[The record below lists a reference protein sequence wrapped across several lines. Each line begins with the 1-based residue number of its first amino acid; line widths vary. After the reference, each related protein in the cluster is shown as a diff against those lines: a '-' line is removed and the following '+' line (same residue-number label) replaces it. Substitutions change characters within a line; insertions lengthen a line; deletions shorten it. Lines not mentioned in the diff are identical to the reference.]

1 MQGNSYNASD
11 VIGVYPLLSNGTCR
25 FMVFDFDNH
34 DKEASIQRLL
44 PQAEVI
50 YLHYS
55 TDNLE
60 EYDAF
65 QVIEDTKH

>member
-1 MQGNSYNASD
+1 
-11 VIGVYPLLSNGTCR
+11 
-25 FMVFDFDNH
+25 MVFDFDNH
-34 DKEASIQRLL
+34 DKETSIQRLL